1 MLTAAQCVVLAVAV
15 SAGKPDLAQ
24 SLPAVALVE
33 SSLGVQLIGDDGQSL
48 GAFQMTIETAQEV
61 LTIHPK
67 LRQGRW
73 TDSQVRMG
81 LLTDVRW
88 AAQLAAFRLRD
99 LIVAYGWERGQIAYN
114 AGVSG
119 MLGGNAKWRGDQVRE
134 AMREV
139 KRLRRYCE

>member
-33 SSLGVQLIGDDGQSL
+33 SSLGAQLIGDDGQSY
-48 GAFQMTIETAQEV
+48 GPFQMTLPTAQEV
-61 LTIHPK
+61 LTDHPE
-67 LRQGRW
+67 LRERRW
-73 TDSQVRMG
+73 TDAQVKVG

-88 AAQLAAFRLRD
+88 SARLAAARLRD
-99 LIVAYGWERGQIAYN
+99 LIRAYGWERGQIAYN

-119 MLGGNAKWRGDQVRE
+119 MLDGRAKWRGDQVRE

-139 KRLRRYCE
+139 KRLGRACR